1 MGRKFIVEE
10 VEEKKG
16 CLGTVGSVLL
26 ALIIIALVAIKDD
39 DGGKAKDESNKG
51 LPKKESVAPAKT
63 NSSISMESKLDEVEP
78 SAQSDEVETDVPE
91 QGEEEDQVIEENE
104 SSIDMQSMIMQ
115 EQI

>member
-1 MGRKFIVEE
+1 
-10 VEEKKG
+10 
-16 CLGTVGSVLL
+16 
-26 ALIIIALVAIKDD
+26 
-39 DGGKAKDESNKG
+39 
-51 LPKKESVAPAKT
+51 
-63 NSSISMESKLDEVEP
+63 MESKLDEVEP